1 MDGLN
6 PIESNTTQPMAVPAR
21 TLSNAEEEMRELPAR
36 RCRSSTILGII
47 ENFAGEKRQV
57 KIPMTKII
65 G

>member
-6 PIESNTTQPMAVPAR
+6 PIESNTTQPMAVPAK
-21 TLSNAEEEMRELPAR
+21 TLNNAEEEMREFPAR

-57 KIPMTKII
+57 KIPMTKIT